1 MDTAKCDVTA
11 EGGFDTGLNMATVCI
26 NIIRTN
32 AEVIK
37 EDLTLNTPQAGIC
50 TLKLLN
56 YYNIVQLKIIIDLTD
71 LMKLLKLSYQAYT

>member
-1 MDTAKCDVTA
+1 MDTAKCDVTT
-11 EGGFDTGLNMATVCI
+11 EGGVDTWLNMATVCI

-37 EDLTLNTPQAGIC
+37 EDLTLNTPQAGTC
-50 TLKLLN
+50 SLKLLY